1 MGTSSKEGRSC
12 FLGTV
17 SVNRW
22 VLFVI
27 LCIYCLLAGP
37 AYFNWT
43 PMADTLLQHGAFV
56 WECTPEEISA
66 SKAESYQPK
75 CAAQD
80 LAVGRLFNIASSSH
94 FFCSFLGGVFL
105 DSLGPKIAGM
115 LGVGSMLIGWILM
128 ALSSQSFGAY
138 SFAAFLIGFSVDTA
152 FFPCLSVANL
162 FPGRES
168 TIISFFGCFRSLSFV
183 VPLTVRA
190 AVVDTTAATAPQA
203 LLVYA
208 GLFLSLCFITVALLM
223 PHKPYERDAEP
234 APQESLKDAP
244 PTQAG
249 ATPALTGEDSYLD
262 HTSQAAGGAESK
274 SFKEKL
280 YERLRLR
287 ELFADGC
294 SLAYLPLIPMY
305 CFLLTNVIFFV
316 PSTNHLLPAA
326 YKANQIIQ
334 TLSFLPCPLLG
345 FAADTLGILPVMQF
359 TNLCGLLAY
368 VCTIIPSIPAAPAL
382 QYISSM
388 CFAVQV
394 CFVMSQLYCY
404 LAQAVSPRNL
414 GTLVGLVCACGGL
427 FSLVTSPMRAHA
439 LEHGFL
445 SMCILGIALFC
456 ANALLLVLLHFV
468 SKRRKAKASKQSVV
482 PLDAQQ
488 TAV

>member
-12 FLGTV
+12 SLGTV

-22 VLFVI
+22 VLFVV
-27 LCIYCLLAGP
+27 LCLYCLLAGP

-43 PMADTLLQHGAFV
+43 PMADTLLQHGAYV
-56 WECTPEEISA
+56 WECTEEEIKA
-66 SKAESYQPK
+66 STAESYQPK

-115 LGVGSMLIGWILM
+115 LGVGSMLIGWVLM

-190 AVVDTTAATAPQA
+190 AVVDTAAATAPQA
-203 LLVYA
+203 LFVYA

-223 PHKPYERDAEP
+223 PQKPFERDAGSE
-234 APQESLKDAP
+234 AQESTKDSP

-249 ATPALTGEDSYLD
+249 ATPALTGEDSYVE
-262 HTSQAAGGAESK
+262 QGAVGGEARSLK
-274 SFKEKL
+274 DKL
-280 YERLRLR
+280 YERLRLK
-287 ELFADGC
+287 ELYADGC

-316 PSTNHLLPAA
+316 PSTMHLLPSA

-382 QYISSM
+382 QYISSV
-388 CFAVQV
+388 CFAVQH
-394 CFVMSQLYCY
+394 
-404 LAQAVSPRNL
+404 R
-414 GTLVGLVCACGGL
+414 
-427 FSLVTSPMRAHA
+427 
-439 LEHGFL
+439 
-445 SMCILGIALFC
+445 
-456 ANALLLVLLHFV
+456 LLLQQQQQLLPPR
-468 SKRRKAKASKQSVV
+468 SSSSYCSSSS
-482 PLDAQQ
+482 
-488 TAV
+488 